1 MNKYEKKFKVMLTNI
16 LKEQKENQK
25 NLLEDKEIKKEFK
38 NTIKSMFYSE
48 VENTEEF
55 KGFFPNYEKDKKSSL
70 PKDIMGPKGDGRKV
84 TTMEKEIRKNENNIG
99 DIVGSQK
106 SADTIGPVIPFGQF
120 MKDVNKKSS
129 KSQEKISEL
138 KPASESRIENYGV

>member
-1 MNKYEKKFKVMLTNI
+1 
-16 LKEQKENQK
+16 
-25 NLLEDKEIKKEFK
+25 
-38 NTIKSMFYSE
+38 MFYSE

-99 DIVGSQK
+99 DIVGS
-106 SADTIGPVIPFGQF
+106 
-120 MKDVNKKSS
+120 
-129 KSQEKISEL
+129 
-138 KPASESRIENYGV
+138 